1 MQTILN
7 VISEENRLTSEE
19 DVFKDVFTKLNKCS
33 DIAEEFK
40 EEKIEKIIQ
49 YLRVYIGKIL
59 TRIIECQK
67 SRFNACIEKVHKIS
81 L

>member
-7 VISEENRLTSEE
+7 ILSEESRLTSEE
-19 DVFKDVFTKLNKCS
+19 DVFRDVFTRLNKCS

-40 EEKIEKIIQ
+40 EEKIEKFIE

-67 SRFNACIEKVHKIS
+67 SRFNASVEKVHKIS